1 EDEYFVLL
9 DHMLSRANLHLS
21 DVDGFIVS
29 SVVPAVTFA
38 LRKFAEKYL
47 NFPGF
52 FVDHTTKTP
61 IKVLTDNPWEVGADR
76 IVNALAAHTKYSGY
90 LIVVDFGTA
99 TTFDVI
105 SAAGE
110 YLGGAIAPGLEISAN
125 ALFTHAAKLSNISL
139 EKPLHVIGKNTTE
152 SLRSGLLYG
161 YGGQVDGLI
170 ARISQEL
177 PTQPQ
182 VIATGGLAKQ
192 VAEFSDSIDQVD
204 NQLTL
209 EGLKLIWENY
219 RD

>member
-1 EDEYFVLL
+1 MLLTVDCGNTQIVLGLYSDNQLINHWRISTVAQKTEDEYFVLL

-90 LIVVDFGTA
+90 LIVVDFG
-99 TTFDVI
+99 
-105 SAAGE
+105 
-110 YLGGAIAPGLEISAN
+110 
-125 ALFTHAAKLSNISL
+125 
-139 EKPLHVIGKNTTE
+139 
-152 SLRSGLLYG
+152 
-161 YGGQVDGLI
+161 
-170 ARISQEL
+170 
-177 PTQPQ
+177 
-182 VIATGGLAKQ
+182 
-192 VAEFSDSIDQVD
+192 
-204 NQLTL
+204 
-209 EGLKLIWENY
+209 
-219 RD
+219 